1 MLTYGTLDLRQTYSL
16 MVNTHKLQG
25 LQAEKKVGIVAVLY
39 TVPYIVC
46 HPKSLNFF
54 ASFNFFNFKKK
65 HIQIVQI
72 DDLQAHN
79 MLM

>member
-39 TVPYIVC
+39 TVTYIVS

-54 ASFNFFNFKKK
+54 ASFYYLKKK
-65 HIQIVQI
+65 HI
-72 DDLQAHN
+72 
-79 MLM
+79 